1 MKEGPCPSIASSWS
15 HHWLVLQLDLL
26 QLLWSAAKIPD
37 PLESISE
44 HEHNCYLLVCK
55 VDLVP
60 ASFNLIL

>member
-1 MKEGPCPSIASSWS
+1 MSQRSIQLVTPLGGPP
-15 HHWLVLQLDLL
+15 VG
-26 QLLWSAAKIPD
+26 SAAATVAKIPD

-44 HEHNCYLLVCK
+44 HEHNCYLLMCK